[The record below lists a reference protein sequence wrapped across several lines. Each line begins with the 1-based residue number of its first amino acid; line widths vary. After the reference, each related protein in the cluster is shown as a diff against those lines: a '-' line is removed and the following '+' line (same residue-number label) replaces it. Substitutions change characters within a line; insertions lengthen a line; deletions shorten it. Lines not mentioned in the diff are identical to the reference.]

1 MHHTEDKPTSTRVSK
16 KWDLMPHRGQHPDT
30 RLNKIS
36 DDLILDRRGA
46 ITSDQSPEHLSTENS
61 EALTILISASEL
73 HVSCMYW
80 YVEL

>member
-36 DDLILDRRGA
+36 DDLILDRGG
-46 ITSDQSPEHLSTENS
+46 P
-61 EALTILISASEL
+61 
-73 HVSCMYW
+73 
-80 YVEL
+80 